1 MPQSLTQKQVNTFT
15 GGLITEASEL
25 TFPENAS
32 VDELNCSL
40 ERDGTRRRRKAVVLE
55 DNAVT
60 DGIVIPEGSVFHTA
74 TWYNVAGQP
83 NLEFLVVQIGSDLV
97 FYEKSKDPL
106 SAQKVA
112 VGGLSNILQVHTANN
127 TYSPS
132 EEKIQVT
139 SINGTLIIASPAIKT
154 LRVEYEP
161 VAVSITYSII
171 SFKERDFDWQGSSTE
186 LEDEYTSRTLAATV
200 SNERSYDTANSGWIG
215 EFGHTALTDYKDG
228 GDGYPPLTHPWYSG
242 KDVDGNFDE
251 TEFKKV
257 YRGSTLTANGHFI
270 LDIFQKQRKF
280 IPSTSNWASGVY
292 TSLTVETEPNR
303 FRTVASFG
311 GRVFYAGI
319 DSAKNGGKIYFSKII
334 ENTTELGHCY
344 QVNDPTSEDISDL
357 LDTDGGVVKIAAA
370 HNIRKLH
377 VFGAAI
383 LIFAENGVW
392 SISGVDNVFRATEF
406 SISKISDVGLVNENS
421 FVVAGSSPIWWSKTG
436 IYTIQTS
443 ETSGQP
449 EARNISLASI
459 QTLWNK
465 IPNEKKAQVFV
476 EYDEVNQKVFWFY
489 PDAEE
494 DIDYKYNN
502 VLILDVNLQAFYPW
516 KVSDGTAGHYIIGSS
531 YFSGLGSTATE
542 TQVVNGADTI
552 VNGSDTVVST
562 MYRDFLQG
570 DSEIKLLV
578 RSGVDGKLTVAHFS
592 GDSYLDWGTGNY
604 SSFAEA
610 GYDFMGDMTTFK
622 NAPYVTTYMRVTE
635 DGYTYNGVGYDFIN
649 PSSCKMSVSWNLTK
663 ANSTPREIYKLKNVP
678 VVDPDDLGSIHY
690 PTDTVVTKS
699 KVRGRGRSMKLRFES
714 SAGKDFHL
722 VGYEVIGAKN
732 TRF

>member
-83 NLEFLVVQIGSDLV
+83 NLEFLVVQIGADLA

-112 VGGLSNILQVHTANN
+112 LGGLTSILQVYTANN
-127 TYSPS
+127 TYNPS
-132 EEKIQVT
+132 EERIQVT

-154 LRVEYEP
+154 LRVEYDP
-161 VAVSITYSII
+161 VAVSLTYSII

-186 LEDEYTSRTLAATV
+186 LEDQYFTKTLSTTV
-200 SNERSYDTANSGWIG
+200 SNQRKYDTANSGWVG
-215 EFGHTALTDYKDG
+215 ELGHTALGDFIDG
-228 GDGYPPLTHPWYSG
+228 GDGYPPLTHPWYTG
-242 KDVDGNFDE
+242 KAANGNFDE
-251 TEFKKV
+251 NEWKKV
-257 YRGSTLTANGHFI
+257 YRGSTLTSNGHFI
-270 LDIFQKQRKF
+270 LDVFQKERKF
-280 IPSTSNWASGVY
+280 LPSSSTWTSTSY
-292 TSLTVETEPNR
+292 TSLTVENEPNR

-311 GRVFYAGI
+311 SRVFYAGI

-334 ENTTELGHCY
+334 ENSTELGHCY

-357 LDTDGGVVKIAAA
+357 LDTDGGVVKIGAA
-370 HNIRKLH
+370 HNVRKLY
-377 VFGAAI
+377 VFGASI
-383 LIFAENGVW
+383 LVFAENGVW
-392 SISGVDNVFRATEF
+392 AISGVDNVFRATEF

-421 FVVAGSSPIWWSKTG
+421 FVVAGSAPIWWSKTG

-489 PDAEE
+489 PDATE
-494 DIDYKYNN
+494 DIDYKYNSI
-502 VLILDVNLQAFYPW
+502 LILDVNLQAFYPW

-592 GDSYLDWGTGNY
+592 GDSYLDWGTGDY

-635 DGYTYNGVGYDFIN
+635 DGYTYNGVGYEFIN

-678 VVDPDDLGSIHY
+678 VVDPDSLGSINY